1 MDRSMP
7 RRAALQLGDA
17 AERQLWLAEDG
28 WTRRGDLTLCKA
40 TTTQRNIQRSNGL
53 RGIWHNTAD
62 HAVCT
67 TDIPLLLGEVPAT
80 KRTLQAILLTNP
92 TLGAAWQHSAP
103 SMCAT
108 PGSPELRSL
117 PEPKD

>member
-17 AERQLWLAEDG
+17 AGRHLWLAEDG
-28 WTRRGDLTLCKA
+28 WTRRGDLALCKA
-40 TTTQRNIQRSNGL
+40 STTQLNILRSSGL

-62 HAVCT
+62 NAVCT

-80 KRTLQAILLTNP
+80 KRTLKAILLTNP
-92 TLGAAWQHSAP
+92 TLGASSQYSAP

-108 PGSPELRSL
+108 ASSPELQLL

>member
-17 AERQLWLAEDG
+17 AGRHLWLAEDG
-28 WTRRGDLTLCKA
+28 WTRRGDLALCKA
-40 TTTQRNIQRSNGL
+40 STTQLNILRSSGL

-62 HAVCT
+62 NAVCT

-80 KRTLQAILLTNP
+80 KRTLKAILLTNP

-103 SMCAT
+103 SQCAT
-108 PGSPELRSL
+108 ASSPELRLL